1 MPFENVLCNPEWWKS
16 FFAKDRFSYDE
27 IPDLSGKVC
36 IVTGGTGGL
45 GYATVVALAA
55 HGAHVFLACR
65 NRVKAEE
72 AIERAQTDI
81 LQLQFDFPNAMYPL
95 QKGSEQPYEKNY
107 SGVAGGPKLEFL
119 ELNLADMSKAHF
131 AAKDFLSRG
140 LPLHIL
146 VNSAG
151 IMMEE
156 HDMSTDGY
164 EHHFAINH
172 LGHFVFTNALLD
184 RMRESQPAR
193 IVIMS
198 SMAHEIP
205 PSDKPIDFPHLRTSP
220 PIQNEVLLYA
230 QSRIA
235 NVLYARALARRL
247 RHDQIYVNVAHPGC
261 TDQQVQKKIRA
272 SDSRCFKHFS
282 KLWLRIAYPVRR
294 GALTALFLATSAKVE
309 EEDGGK
315 GIRGRY
321 FTPIAYELTANPV
334 TDDVDL
340 QEKLWAY
347 SEKAAQGN
355 SKI

>member
-1 MPFENVLCNPEWWKS
+1 MPFENVLRNPEWWKS

-72 AIERAQTDI
+72 AIERAQADI
-81 LQLQFDFPNAMYPL
+81 LQLQFDFPNASYPP
-95 QKGSEQPYEKNY
+95 QKGFEQPYERY
-107 SGVAGGPKLEFL
+107 SRTGPRVEFL
-119 ELNLADMSKAHF
+119 ELDLADMSKAHF

-151 IMMEE
+151 VMLQE

-205 PSDKPIDFPHLRTSP
+205 ASPKPIDFSNLRTSP
-220 PIQNEVLLYA
+220 PVQSHVLLYA
-230 QSRIA
+230 QSRLA
-235 NVLYARALARRL
+235 NVLYARALARRV
-247 RHDQIYVNVAHPGC
+247 RHDRIFVNAAHPGC
-261 TDQQVQKKIRA
+261 TDQQVLKRMRA
-272 SDSRCFKHFS
+272 SDSTCFNHFS

-294 GALTALFLATSAKVE
+294 GALTALFLATSPKVE
-309 EEDGGK
+309 EEGVDGR

-321 FTPIAYELTANPV
+321 FTPIAYELQANLV

-347 SEKAAQGN
+347 SEKAAQNN